1 MLKYLIQK
9 GYVNVSK
16 MLLNIYPSLDIKED
30 ELVIILKLF
39 EMLKNNQI
47 SISVGQLVKKTNMNH
62 EELSNTLSSL
72 FDKGLLTINVNYVNG
87 KAKETFSLDALIQK
101 IEENFKIEMHSLEQV
116 NNENLAKQIVSFVED
131 IFKRNLSNLE
141 IELVIDWSNNNIS
154 LEKIQRALSVAVK
167 NNKKNLKYV
176 DMVLNKLDDEDPTIN
191 EEESRLFA
199 EFYRKIK

>member
-101 IEENFKIEMHSLEQV
+101 IEENFKIEMQSLEQV

-176 DMVLNKLDDEDPTIN
+176 DMVLNKLDDEAPTIN